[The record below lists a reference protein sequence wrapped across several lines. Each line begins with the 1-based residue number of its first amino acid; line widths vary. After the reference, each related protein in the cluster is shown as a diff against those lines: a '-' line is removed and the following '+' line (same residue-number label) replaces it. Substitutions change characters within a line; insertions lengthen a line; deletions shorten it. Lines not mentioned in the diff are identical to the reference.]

1 MAKVVSRAMRAA
13 SLPLIAAV
21 LLTLAPA
28 AVRADD
34 PPETAVR
41 LSYVVVGPGTRS
53 CPPEQALHD
62 EVARRMGFDPFK
74 PDAPDRIVATLKP
87 SARGLTATVE
97 RFDSKDVPQWRPKT
111 NETRDCAA
119 LVTAMGIYIS
129 FMLLPPVVPPEA
141 ATLTP
146 SPFPASTSAVLPDPP
161 KVDSAPPPAPDSPEV
176 DEPPPQ
182 LAPPPPSLSQLSPRL
197 WALRLAISGG
207 FGFGVAP
214 ADVAALLSAEGGVQ
228 WRLTPDWVFSGAL
241 GVLYSPRASA
251 AMSVG
256 ISRTQVEVGATLVSS
271 VLAPCLHRHI
281 PFGWIVGCVGLQLG
295 VLREDGAQIPYP
307 STGFAWWAAVDPR
320 LGIEVPLPHAPQLA
334 VRVFGDLPVPL
345 HRPRALVRERS
356 SMSGGRLTQAW
367 EAPAVTGAVSLG
379 LALWFDP

>member
-1 MAKVVSRAMRAA
+1 MPAVLSRAVAPLFTPLMAA
-13 SLPLIAAV
+13 
-21 LLTLAPA
+21 LLLALAPA
-28 AVRADD
+28 AASADD

-41 LSYVVVGPGTRS
+41 LSYIVVGPGTRS

-97 RFDSKDVPQWRPKT
+97 RFDSKDVPQWQPKT

-129 FMLLPPVVPPEA
+129 FMLLPPVVPPQA

-146 SPFPASTSAVLPDPP
+146 SPVPASSSAVPPDPP
-161 KVDSAPPPAPDSPEV
+161 NVDSAPPPAPGSPEV
-176 DEPPPQ
+176 DEPPPPR
-182 LAPPPPSLSQLSPRL
+182 APPRPPSPLSPRL
-197 WALRLAISGG
+197 WAVRLAISGG

-214 ADVAALLSAEGGVQ
+214 ADIAALLSAEGGIQ
-228 WRLTPDWVFSGAL
+228 WPLTPDWVFSGAL
-241 GVLYSPRASA
+241 GLLYSPRASA
-251 AMSVG
+251 AMSAG
-256 ISRTQVEVGATLVSS
+256 MSRAQVEVGATLVSS

-281 PFGWIVGCVGLQLG
+281 LFGWVFGCVGLELG
-295 VLREDGAQIPYP
+295 SWSGDRAQIASPA
-307 STGFAWWAAVDPR
+307 SAVTWWAAVDPR
-320 LGIEVPLPHAPQLA
+320 LGIEVPLPHAPRLA

-345 HRPRALVRERS
+345 HRPRALVREGS
-356 SMSGGRLTQAW
+356 SMSGGKLTQAW

>member
-13 SLPLIAAV
+13 FLPLIAAV
-21 LLTLAPA
+21 LLALVPA
-28 AVRADD
+28 AARADD

-41 LSYVVVGPGTRS
+41 LSYVVVGPGTKS

-87 SARGLTATVE
+87 SARGVMATVE

-146 SPFPASTSAVLPDPP
+146 SPSPTSSSDVSPDPP
-161 KVDSAPPPAPDSPEV
+161 KVEPTPPHAPDSPEV
-176 DEPPPQ
+176 DEPTPRRSDPLQ
-182 LAPPPPSLSQLSPRL
+182 SLVPPSPRR
-197 WALRLAISGG
+197 WAVRLAISGG

-214 ADVAALLSAEGGVQ
+214 ADVAAVLSAEGGVQ

-251 AMSVG
+251 AMPAEM
-256 ISRTQVEVGATLVSS
+256 SREQVEIGTTLVTS
-271 VLAPCLHRHI
+271 VLAPCVHKHI
-281 PFGWIVGCVGLQLG
+281 FFGWVFGCVGLELG
-295 VLREDGAQIPYP
+295 SWRGDRAQIPHP
-307 STGFAWWAAVDPR
+307 ASAVILWAAVAPR
-320 LGIEVPLPHAPQLA
+320 LGIEVPLPHAPKLA

-345 HRPRALVRERS
+345 VRPRALVGEGP
-356 SMSGGRLTQAW
+356 SMSGGRITQMW

-379 LALWFDP
+379 LVGWFDP